1 MLRLNQAN
9 LDQYLKKTEAEQ
21 IYMKKINSI
30 NMSFTSILTSIQS
43 LVATYD
49 YQFSTLNQRVG
60 QIESDTSNLNID
72 ISNLKIWT
80 QSAYSSITSMENQTL
95 YLNNEFYSIKTNTD
109 LIASNTLSMS
119 NMLSTLT
126 GGGLGYNYWE
136 QFGKDSNETYIDYA
150 LNSTVVKN
158 EQLTYNGN
166 LSQSISNIDKKE
178 YVFNSNLLNT
188 IFTIE
193 SPLNRL
199 GLKLNSTNSPLRA
212 TAENIDIGM
221 YENITLND
229 SFNLKCNSL
238 NLINSGGFIREIHSN
253 VWANTI
259 NFNNPPNSNYF
270 LDLNPNVKELNNLST
285 RATLYL
291 TNNGDNTL
299 NLSGLYTFDCVGNV
313 PRTIKNLNLYS
324 SGTFR
329 RSEGD
334 LLMSN
339 ITLSQELYGSFNC
352 NSVIMSNV
360 SVNNIFW
367 GNHNTVNGI
376 KIDNCVFNSGVNL
389 NNYFGHAGMSL
400 SNNNVNSVSIL
411 NPGFLDM
418 VNNTFNYCRVSGNL
432 NGGQLTFS
440 DNSFMT
446 CYLSFIY
453 PGNDPYSFKN
463 NSMYSL
469 TLNSPTGEF
478 DGFTNLKNLS
488 VVSLD
493 GADYKVYNLI
503 KSAGNFKASVYI
515 SNGELL
521 SNTYKSCKLFNNLK
535 LNICSFSYLTLS
547 APAYSSPQNWR
558 YVTVDNIDF
567 GANNSVFFC
576 NMLNIDNGF
585 FHVKF
590 PNFWNNVENAF
601 QNVNNTLDFG
611 AECLVDN
618 PITTSVNLM
627 VQPNAKRRINA
638 NFISLQPSIKSIN
651 FKGWLPSQIEDFDQV
666 YMFNNVASG
675 LVNEPVNFTLNV
687 DNVNDWVN
695 YKQFFNPFG
704 DNNPDR
710 IIIEQN

>member
-1 MLRLNQAN
+1 MIKFNNLNN
-9 LDQYLKKTEAEQ
+9 LSAYLKKSDAEN
-21 IYMKKINSI
+21 IYMKKINSLNI
-30 NMSFTSILTSIQS
+30 SFTELLTSIS
-43 LVATYD
+43 TKFTYYD
-49 YQFSTLNQRVG
+49 DK
-60 QIESDTSNLNID
+60 IANLNSVVNSIGL
-72 ISNLKIWT
+72 SVESLK
-80 QSAYSSITSMENQTL
+80 SFSSDAYSSITSLENQTL

-109 LIASNTLSMS
+109 SIAQNTLILS
-119 NMLSTLT
+119 NLISTLT
-126 GGGLGYNYWE
+126 GGGGGYNYWDE
-136 QFGKDSNETYIDYA
+136 FNKNSNETYINFDIG
-150 LNSTVVKN
+150 STVVKN
-158 EQLTYNGN
+158 EELTYNNN
-166 LSQSISNIDKKE
+166 LSLSISNDDKKE

-188 IFTIE
+188 IFTIN
-193 SPLNRL
+193 SPLSRL

-221 YENITLND
+221 YENLTLND

-238 NLINSGGFIREIHSN
+238 NLINSGGFIREIRSN

-270 LDLNPNVKELNNLST
+270 LDLNPNVKELNNLSS

-339 ITLSQELYGSFNC
+339 ITLSQDLYGSFNC

-360 SVNNIFW
+360 SVNSIFW
-367 GNHNTVNGI
+367 GNHNSVNGI
-376 KIDNCVFNSGVNL
+376 KINNCVFNSGVNL
-389 NNYFGHAGMSL
+389 ENYFGHAGISL

-418 VNNTFNYCRVSGNL
+418 VGNTFNYCRVSGNL

-446 CYLSFIY
+446 CNLSFTY

-469 TLNSPTGEF
+469 TLKANTGEF

-493 GADYKVYNLI
+493 GADYKVYNMI
-503 KSAGNFKASVYI
+503 KNAGNFKASVYI

-521 SNTYKSCKLFNNLK
+521 SNTYKSCRLFNNLK
-535 LNICSFSYLTLS
+535 LNICSFSYLTVS
-547 APAYSSPQNWR
+547 CPAYSSPQNWR
-558 YVTVDNIDF
+558 YVTADNIDF

-601 QNVNNTLDFG
+601 QNANNNLDFG
-611 AECLVDN
+611 AEVLVDN
-618 PITTSVNLM
+618 PITSSVNLM
-627 VQPNAKRRINA
+627 VQPNANRRINA

-651 FKGWLPSQIEDFDQV
+651 FKGWLPSQIENFDQV

-675 LVNEPVNFTLNV
+675 LVNENVSFTLNV
-687 DNVNDWVN
+687 DNANDWVN

-710 IIIEQN
+710 IIIDQN

>member
-1 MLRLNQAN
+1 MIKFNNLNN
-9 LDQYLKKTEAEQ
+9 LSAYLKKSDAEN
-21 IYMKKINSI
+21 IYMKKINSLNI
-30 NMSFTSILTSIQS
+30 SFTELLTSIS
-43 LVATYD
+43 TKFTYYD
-49 YQFSTLNQRVG
+49 DR
-60 QIESDTSNLNID
+60 IANLNSVVNSIGL
-72 ISNLKIWT
+72 SVESLK
-80 QSAYSSITSMENQTL
+80 SFSSSVYSSITSMENQTL

-109 LIASNTLSMS
+109 SIAQNTLILS
-119 NMLSTLT
+119 NLISTLT
-126 GGGLGYNYWE
+126 GGGGGYDYWNE
-136 QFGKDSNETYIDYA
+136 FNKNSNETYINFA
-150 LNSTVVKN
+150 INSTVVRN
-158 EQLTYNGN
+158 EELTYNNN
-166 LSQSISNIDKKE
+166 LSQSISNSDKKE
-178 YVFNSNLLNT
+178 FVFNSNLLNT
-188 IFTIE
+188 VFTIE
-193 SPLNRL
+193 QPLSRL
-199 GLKLNSTNSPLRA
+199 GLKLNSNCSPLRA

-229 SFNLKCNSL
+229 SFNLKCNNL
-238 NLINSGGFIREIHSN
+238 NLINSGGFIREISSN

-270 LDLNPNVKELNNLST
+270 LDLNPNVKSLVNLSS

-291 TNNGDNTL
+291 TNNGDNIL

-339 ITLSQELYGSFNC
+339 ITLSQDLYNSFNC

-360 SVNNIFW
+360 SVNSIFW
-367 GNHNTVNGI
+367 GNHNSVNGI
-376 KIDNCVFNSGVNL
+376 KIGDCVFNSGVNL

-400 SNNNVNSVSIL
+400 SNNNVNSISIL

-432 NGGQLTFS
+432 NGDQLTFS

-446 CYLSFIY
+446 CYLSFTY
-453 PGNDPYSFKN
+453 PGVGDYSFKN
-463 NSMYSL
+463 NTMRSL
-469 TLNSPTGEF
+469 TLSATTGGF
-478 DGFTNLKNLS
+478 DGFTNLNNLS
-488 VVSLD
+488 VVSLT
-493 GADYKVYNLI
+493 GVDYKVYNMI
-503 KSAGNFKASVYI
+503 KNNGNFIASVDI

-521 SNTYKSCKLFNNLK
+521 SNTYKNCKLFKNIK
-535 LNICSFSYLTLS
+535 LNICSFSYLTIS
-547 APAYSSPQNWR
+547 APAYSNPQNWR
-558 YVTVDNIDF
+558 YVTIDDIDF
-567 GANNSVFFC
+567 GLNNSVFFC

-590 PNFWNNVENAF
+590 PNFWGGVEGAF

-627 VQPNAKRRINA
+627 VQPNANRRINA
-638 NFISLQPSIKSIN
+638 NFISLQPSIKSVN

-666 YMFNNVASG
+666 YMFNNIASD
-675 LVNEPVNFTLNV
+675 LRNEQVNFTLNV
-687 DNVNDWVN
+687 DNVNDWIN

-710 IIIEQN
+710 IIIDQN

>member
-1 MLRLNQAN
+1 MIKFNNLNN
-9 LDQYLKKTEAEQ
+9 LSAYLKKSDAEN
-21 IYMKKINSI
+21 IYMKKINSLNI
-30 NMSFTSILTSIQS
+30 SFTELLTSIS
-43 LVATYD
+43 TKFTYYD
-49 YQFSTLNQRVG
+49 DR
-60 QIESDTSNLNID
+60 IANLNSVVNSIGL
-72 ISNLKIWT
+72 SVESLK
-80 QSAYSSITSMENQTL
+80 SFSSSVYSSITSLENQTL

-109 LIASNTLSMS
+109 SIAQNTLILS
-119 NMLSTLT
+119 NLISTLT
-126 GGGLGYNYWE
+126 GGGGGYNYWDE
-136 QFGKDSNETYIDYA
+136 FNKNSNETYINFDIG
-150 LNSTVVKN
+150 STVVKN
-158 EQLTYNGN
+158 EELTYNNN
-166 LSQSISNIDKKE
+166 LSLSISNDDKKE

-188 IFTIE
+188 IFTIN
-193 SPLNRL
+193 SPLSRL
-199 GLKLNSTNSPLRA
+199 GLKLYSTNSPLRA
-212 TAENIDIGM
+212 TAGTIDIAA
-221 YENITLND
+221 YTSITLND
-229 SFNLKCNSL
+229 SFNLKCDNL
-238 NLINSGGFIREIHSN
+238 NCINSGGYIREIRSN

-259 NFNNPPNSNYF
+259 NFNSPPVSYYD
-270 LDLNPNVKELNNLST
+270 LDLNPNVKELVNLPT
-285 RATLYL
+285 QATLYF
-291 TNNGDNTL
+291 TNNGNNVL
-299 NLSGLYTFDCVGNV
+299 SLSGKYTFACGGSVL
-313 PRTIKNLNLYS
+313 RTFKNLNLS
-324 SGTFR
+324 SHITFTR
-329 RSEGD
+329 NGGD

-339 ITLSQELYGSFNC
+339 ITLNNDLYNSFNC
-352 NSVIMSNV
+352 NAATMSNI
-360 SVNNIFW
+360 SVKGVFW

-376 KIDNCVFNSGVNL
+376 KIDNCTFDGNNNL
-389 NNYFGHAGMSL
+389 ENYFGHATISL
-400 SNNNVNSVSIL
+400 SNNNVNSMSIL

-418 VNNTFNYCRVSGNL
+418 VSNTFNYCRVSGNL

-446 CYLSFIY
+446 CYLSFGY

-469 TLNSPTGEF
+469 TLNATTGEF

-493 GADYKVYNLI
+493 GADYKVYNMI
-503 KSAGNFKASVYI
+503 KNAGNFKASVYI
-515 SNGELL
+515 KNGELL

-547 APAYSSPQNWR
+547 AKAYSSPQIWR
-558 YVTVDNIDF
+558 YVNVDNIDF

-601 QNVNNTLDFG
+601 QNANNNLDFG
-611 AECLVDN
+611 AEVLVDN

-627 VQPNAKRRINA
+627 VQPNANRRINA

-687 DNVNDWVN
+687 DNVNDWIN

-710 IIIEQN
+710 IIIDQN

>member
-1 MLRLNQAN
+1 MIKFNNLNN
-9 LDQYLKKTEAEQ
+9 LSAYLKKSDAEN
-21 IYMKKINSI
+21 IYMKKINSLNI
-30 NMSFTSILTSIQS
+30 SFTELLTSIS
-43 LVATYD
+43 TKFTYYD
-49 YQFSTLNQRVG
+49 DKISVLN
-60 QIESDTSNLNID
+60 SNLNNVAL
-72 ISNLKIWT
+72 SVESLK
-80 QSAYSSITSMENQTL
+80 SFSSSVYSSITSMENQTL

-109 LIASNTLSMS
+109 SIAQNTLILS
-119 NMLSTLT
+119 NLISTLT
-126 GGGLGYNYWE
+126 GGGGGYDYWNE
-136 QFGKDSNETYIDYA
+136 FNKNSNETYINFA
-150 LNSTVVKN
+150 INSTVVRN
-158 EQLTYNGN
+158 EELTYNNN
-166 LSQSISNIDKKE
+166 LSQSISNSDKKE
-178 YVFNSNLLNT
+178 FVLNSNLLNT

-193 SPLNRL
+193 QPLSRL
-199 GLKLNSTNSPLRA
+199 GLKLNSSCSPLRA

-339 ITLSQELYGSFNC
+339 ITLSKELYGSFNC

-367 GNHNTVNGI
+367 GNHNSVNGI
-376 KIDNCVFNSGVNL
+376 KIEDCVFNSGVNL

-418 VNNTFNYCRVSGNL
+418 VGNTFNYCRVSGNL
-432 NGGQLTFS
+432 NGDQLTLS

-446 CYLSFIY
+446 CYLSFTT
-453 PGNDPYSFKN
+453 PGAGDYSFKN
-463 NSMYSL
+463 NTMYSL
-469 TLNSPTGEF
+469 TLGATTGGF
-478 DGFTNLKNLS
+478 DGFTNLNNLS
-488 VVSLD
+488 IVSLV
-493 GADYKVYNLI
+493 GADYKVYNMI
-503 KSAGNFKASVYI
+503 KQAGNFRASVEI

-521 SNTYKSCKLFNNLK
+521 SNTYKSCRLFKNLK
-535 LNICSFSYLTLS
+535 LNICSFSYLTVS
-547 APAYSSPQNWR
+547 APAYSSPQLWR
-558 YVTVDNIDF
+558 YVTVDDIDF

-590 PNFWNNVENAF
+590 PNFWAGVEGAF
-601 QNVNNTLDFG
+601 QNANNTLDFG
-611 AECLVDN
+611 AEVLVDN
-618 PITTSVNLM
+618 PVTTSVNLM
-627 VQPNAKRRINA
+627 VSPNANRRINA
-638 NFISLQPSIKSIN
+638 NFISLQPSIKSVN
-651 FKGWLPSQIEDFDQV
+651 LKGWVPSQIEDFDQV
-666 YMFNNVASG
+666 YMFNNIASD
-675 LVNEPVNFTLNV
+675 LRNEQVNFTLNV

-704 DNNPDR
+704 DNDPNR
-710 IIIEQN
+710 IDIVS

>member
-49 YQFSTLNQRVG
+49 YQFSTLNNRVG

-80 QSAYSSITSMENQTL
+80 QSAFSSITSLENQTL

-109 LIASNTLSMS
+109 QIASNTLLLS
-119 NMLSTLT
+119 NMISTLT
-126 GGGLGYNYWE
+126 GGLGYDYWE

-150 LNSTVVKN
+150 INSTVVKN

-178 YVFNSNLLNT
+178 YVFNSNILNT

-193 SPLNRL
+193 NPLARL
-199 GLKLNSTNSPLRA
+199 GLKLYSTNSPLRA
-212 TAENIDIGM
+212 TAENIDIAA
-221 YENITLND
+221 YTSITLND
-229 SFNLKCNSL
+229 SFNLKCNNL
-238 NLINSGGFIREIHSN
+238 NCIHSGGYVREIRSN

-259 NFNNPPNSNYF
+259 NFNSPPISYYD
-270 LDLNPNVKELNNLST
+270 LDLNPNVQALNNLPT
-285 RATLYL
+285 QATLYF
-291 TNNGDNTL
+291 TNNGDNTIS
-299 NLSGLYTFDCVGNV
+299 LSGKYTFACGGSIL
-313 PRTIKNLNLYS
+313 RTFKNLNLS
-324 SGTFR
+324 SNITFTR
-329 RSEGD
+329 NTGD

-339 ITLSQELYGSFNC
+339 ITLNNDLYNSFNC
-352 NSVIMSNV
+352 NSVTMSNV
-360 SVNNIFW
+360 SVKGVFW
-367 GNHNTVNGI
+367 GNHNTVNGL
-376 KIDNCVFNSGVNL
+376 KIDNCTFDL
-389 NNYFGHAGMSL
+389 NNSLENYYGHAGISL
-400 SNNNVNSVSIL
+400 SNNNVGSMSIL

-432 NGGQLTFS
+432 NGDQLTFS
-440 DNSFMT
+440 DNSFST

-453 PGNDPYSFKN
+453 AGNDPYSFN
-463 NSMYSL
+463 NNTMYSL
-469 TLNSPTGEF
+469 TINAPGGEF

-488 VVSLD
+488 IVSLD
-493 GADYKVYNLI
+493 GADYKVYNMI
-503 KSAGNFKASVYI
+503 KDAGNFRASVYI

-521 SNTYKSCKLFNNLK
+521 SNTYKSCRLFNNLK
-535 LNICSFSYLTLS
+535 LNICSFSYLTVS
-547 APAYSSPQNWR
+547 CPAYSSPQNWR
-558 YVTVDNIDF
+558 YVVADNIDF

-590 PNFWNNVENAF
+590 PNFWQGVENAF

-627 VQPNAKRRINA
+627 VQPNANRRINA

-651 FKGWLPSQIEDFDQV
+651 FKGWLPSQIVDFDQV
-666 YMFNNVASG
+666 YMFNNVASD
-675 LVNEPVNFTLNV
+675 LVNEQVSFTLNV
-687 DNVNDWVN
+687 DAVSDWVN

-710 IIIEQN
+710 IIIDQN